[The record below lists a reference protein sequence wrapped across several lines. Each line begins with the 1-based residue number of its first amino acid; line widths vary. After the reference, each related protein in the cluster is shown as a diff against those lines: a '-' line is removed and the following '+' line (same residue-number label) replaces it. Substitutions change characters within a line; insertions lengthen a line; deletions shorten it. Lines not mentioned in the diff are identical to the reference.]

1 MAIVRV
7 RGVLIALLLMLP
19 VAPVWAQ
26 DSAAEARPGD
36 AQSEAPVMV
45 LNREVTR
52 FRSALLGRTPE
63 QRAQKAAQRI
73 MDKLAENPSAR
84 LSTQQNPLGT
94 IFLLDD
100 EMMFMLAPA
109 DADALAQESPAQA
122 VVKAERRFAVV
133 LKESQQ
139 TRNADFLLRAAGM
152 ALLATVIMA
161 ALVWLLYR
169 LRHFVTRHL
178 MRLAGNR
185 PLAMGGVQLL
195 TRDRVFLLLAKLSNA
210 LFFIAAAVVVYEW
223 LSLVLAQ
230 FPFTRPWGEGLHG
243 FLVGLAAKFGNAM
256 LGAIPDLLTAGF
268 IFLLAYWLT
277 RVSKA
282 VFDQI
287 ASGRSRLGILD
298 AELAGP
304 TRKLVSALIWIFA
317 LVMAYPYL
325 PGSDSDA
332 FKGVSVLLGLML
344 SLGSS
349 NVISQGASGLIL
361 TFTRTF
367 RVGEYVRI
375 GALEGTVTALGIF
388 NTRLRTGMGEEVT
401 LANANVF
408 GSEIRN
414 YSRAAEGGGYI
425 LDTTV
430 TIGYDTPWRQ
440 VEAMLLEA
448 AERTQGIAAEPPP
461 RVFQTALSD
470 FYPEYRLVCNATPKQ
485 PRPRAV
491 ALSDLHANIQ
501 DTFNQYG
508 VQIMSPHYV
517 GDPPHEKIVAEER
530 KFAAP
535 AHRPE

>member
-1 MAIVRV
+1 MANVRV
-7 RGVLIALLLMLP
+7 RAVLTILLLMLQ
-19 VAPVWAQ
+19 AATALAQ
-26 DSAAEARPGD
+26 DAAVPD
-36 AQSEAPVMV
+36 ASSQATSDVPVMV
-45 LNREVTR
+45 LNREVAVLR
-52 FRSALLGRTPE
+52 AELLGRTPV
-63 QRAQKAAQRI
+63 QRAQKAEQRI
-73 MDKLAENPSAR
+73 MDVLAANPSPT
-84 LSTQQNPLGT
+84 LSTRPNSLGT

-100 EMMFMLAPA
+100 EMVFMLTPG
-109 DADALAQESPAQA
+109 DVDTLAQESLAQA
-122 VVKAERRFAVV
+122 VGNAERRLAVV
-133 LKESQQ
+133 LQESRQ
-139 TRNADFLLRAAGM
+139 TRNADYLLRATGL
-152 ALLATVIMA
+152 ALLATVILA
-161 ALVWLLYR
+161 VVVWLLYR
-169 LRHFVTRHL
+169 LRHFITRTL
-178 MRLAGNR
+178 MRLAGDKA
-185 PLAMGGVQLL
+185 LAVGGVQLL
-195 TRDRVFLLLAKLSNA
+195 TRDRVFRLLVKLSNA
-210 LFFIAAAVVVYEW
+210 LFFIAAGVLLYEW
-223 LSLVLAQ
+223 LSLVLSL

-243 FLVGLAAKFGNAM
+243 FLFGLAAKFGKAM
-256 LGAIPDLLTAGF
+256 LGAVPDLLTAGF

-282 VFDQI
+282 LFDQI
-287 ASGRSRLGILD
+287 ASGRSRLGTLD

-304 TRKLVSALIWIFA
+304 TRKLVSVLIWIFA

-375 GALEGTVTALGIF
+375 GGLEGTVTALGIF

-408 GSEIRN
+408 GAEIRN

-425 LDTTV
+425 LDTTL

-448 AERTQGIAAEPPP
+448 AARTPGIATEPPP

-470 FYPEYRLVCNATPKQ
+470 FYPEYRLVCNATPTL

-491 ALSDLHANIQ
+491 TLSELHANIQ
-501 DTFNQYG
+501 DTFNRYG

-517 GDPPHEKIVAEER
+517 HDPQNEKIVGEDR
-530 KFAAP
+530 KYATSA
-535 AHRPE
+535 RRLE

>member
-19 VAPVWAQ
+19 AAPVRAQ
-26 DSAAEARPGD
+26 DSAAETKPGD
-36 AQSEAPVMV
+36 AQGEAPVMV

-73 MDKLAENPSAR
+73 MDKLAENPSAT
-84 LSTQQNPLGT
+84 LSTQQNSLGT

-122 VVKAERRFAVV
+122 AVKAERRFAVV

-256 LGAIPDLLTAGF
+256 LGAIPDLLTAGI

-448 AERTQGIAAEPPP
+448 AERTEGIAAEPPP

-470 FYPEYRLVCNATPKQ
+470 FYPEYRLVCNATPRQ

-491 ALSDLHANIQ
+491 TLSDLHANIQ
-501 DTFNQYG
+501 DTFNRYG